1 MSDEIYSGIFRVYDR
16 LNGDIDYSGWADFVE
31 ELFSRFGER
40 RVEAVL
46 DLACGT
52 GSMTIELARRGYDMT
67 GIDLS
72 SDMLSVARDR
82 AMDEG
87 ISGVL
92 WLLQDM
98 REFELYG
105 TVDAVVCALDS
116 LNYLRNTKELETV
129 FSLVNNYLYPGGV
142 FLFDMNT
149 PYKFENVY
157 ADNSY
162 ILEDDGI
169 YCGWQNEYNPK
180 TKLCRFYLS
189 VFEECEDGGYIRSD
203 EVQTERCFSLGSV
216 KRALTAA
223 GLELCGI
230 YGGTDFSPVNE
241 NSERWYFAARKKQ

>member
-1 MSDEIYSGIFRVYDR
+1 MSDIYSGIFRVYDR
-16 LNGDIDYSGWADFVE
+16 LNGDIDYAGWADFVE
-31 ELFSRFGER
+31 ENFSRFAER
-40 RVEAVL
+40 KVESVL

-72 SDMLSVARDR
+72 PDMLSVAQDR
-82 AMDEG
+82 AADEELTG
-87 ISGVL
+87 IL

-116 LNYLRNTKELETV
+116 LNYLRNTKELQKV
-129 FSLVNNYLYPGGV
+129 FSLVNNYIYPGGV

-149 PYKFENVY
+149 PYKFENIY

-162 ILEDDGI
+162 VLEDDGI
-169 YCGWQNEYNPK
+169 YCGWQNEYNSK

-189 VFEECEDGGYIRSD
+189 VFEECEDGSYLRTD
-203 EVQTERCFSLGSV
+203 EVQTERCFSLTSI
-216 KRALTAA
+216 KRALSSA

-230 YGGTDFSPVNE
+230 YGDTDFSLARND
-241 NSERWYFAARKKQ
+241 SERWYFAARKNK